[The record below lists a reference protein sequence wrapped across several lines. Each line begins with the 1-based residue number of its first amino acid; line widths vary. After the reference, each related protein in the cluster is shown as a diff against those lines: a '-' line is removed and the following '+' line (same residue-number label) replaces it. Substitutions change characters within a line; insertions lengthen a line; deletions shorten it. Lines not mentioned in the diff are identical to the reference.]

1 MPKLQ
6 RNIIEIPLWHGCS
19 SVNLLLIFRTLFP
32 ENTSEGLLL
41 HLDTGR
47 KLNVHKTLKV
57 RPRFK
62 RERLQK

>member
-6 RNIIEIPLWHGCS
+6 RNFIEIPLRHGCS
-19 SVNLLLIFRTLFP
+19 SVNLLLIFRTPFP
-32 ENTSEGLLL
+32 ENTSEGL

-47 KLNVHKTLKV
+47 KLNAHKTLKV

-62 RERLQK
+62 RECLQK